1 MSAVIVPFE
10 TRAQRETRLHGE
22 VMAAFEAYATVPT
35 TATFDTF
42 VQALNRLVAFQIEAR
57 KPTCHTPTM
66 RHGPRRLG

>member
-22 VMAAFEAYATVPT
+22 MMAAFEVYGAVPT

-42 VQALNRLVAFQIEAR
+42 VQALNRLVAFQMKAR
-57 KPTCHTPTM
+57 RPTCPTPTV
-66 RHGPRRLG
+66 RHGPRRRG